1 MEKAENTID
10 FSSEHNTCVLSKE
23 GLVVAF
29 GISSDQKPCL
39 ATYTT
44 GTPEL
49 KIVHQL
55 DVKKEKKRPAMVPQ
69 LSQKKTNQEE
79 SKKQQHD

>member
-10 FSSEHNTCVLSKE
+10 FSSEHNSCVLSKE

-29 GISSDQKPCL
+29 GISSSELGLKPCI

-55 DVKKEKKRPAMVPQ
+55 DVKKEKKRPAVVP
-69 LSQKKTNQEE
+69 
-79 SKKQQHD
+79 